1 MRVDEA
7 VQRKNLGVWADPV
20 DSPPDGSHRLE
31 RFFELS
37 TELCFVA
44 GFDGTCRHINPALQ
58 RMLGCAEEECLSR
71 CLLDFVHPED
81 RQASRRFLDRTATEE
96 GSAVVLENRC
106 LTADGSTRPISWT
119 IVPIAEEQALYGMG
133 RDVTGRDVT
142 GREPSFVASDEKLRT
157 ISDSALD
164 AVVMMDQFGRVV
176 HWNPAAEK
184 MFGYDQ
190 EEIHGQS
197 VHETLLSNQELHG
210 QELHGQELH
219 GQELHS
225 APLGSKTP
233 PGTIAK
239 LNVGHVI
246 QLNAL
251 RKDGS
256 EFPVEMAVSCFQV
269 DGQWWATAIIRDIT
283 DRKRAERQ
291 LHERKVQLLAAQ
303 RIQRHLL
310 PSGDPEVQGFD
321 IAGATYPAEF
331 AAGDHF
337 DYLTMPGDGVGVV
350 VSDVSGHGF
359 APALLVASIQTLLQK
374 LAETNNDVGDILT
387 EANAFL
393 AGETEDDRFVTAFL
407 GRIDPVSRSFSYASA
422 GHPTGYVIGADG
434 EIRANLESTAFPLAV
449 LPDTV
454 IPKATSV
461 VLESGDTVILLSD
474 GVLECRSPEEQPF
487 GSRRAIDLVRDHR
500 DRSAREII
508 DRLYRGVCEFVGS
521 ESLWDDVTAIV
532 VKVE

>member
-1 MRVDEA
+1 MTAMNTRQGFPEKVRVDEA
-7 VQRKNLGVWADPV
+7 VRREHLGVWADPV

-37 TELCFVA
+37 TELLFIA
-44 GFDGTCRHINPALQ
+44 GFDGTCRHVNPALQ

-81 RQASRRFLDRTATEE
+81 RQASRRFLDRTAAEA
-96 GSAVVLENRC
+96 SAVVLDNRC
-106 LTADGSTRPISWT
+106 LTADGSTRRISWT

-133 RDVTGRDVT
+133 RDVTD
-142 GREPSFVASDEKLRT
+142 REPSFLTSDEKLRT

-176 HWNPAAEK
+176 HWNPAAER
-184 MFGYDQ
+184 MFGYHQ
-190 EEIHGQS
+190 EEIHGRS
-197 VHETLLSNQELHG
+197 VHETLLSNQELQG
-210 QELHGQELH
+210 QELHG
-219 GQELHS
+219 
-225 APLGSKTP
+225 APLGPKTP
-233 PGTIAK
+233 PGTVAE

-251 RKDGS
+251 RKDGN
-256 EFPVEMAVSCFQV
+256 EFPIEMAVSSFEV

-291 LHERKVQLLAAQ
+291 LYERKVQLLAAQ

-310 PSGDPEVQGFD
+310 PDSAPVVPGFD

-337 DYLTMPGDGVGVV
+337 DYLTMPGNGVGVV
-350 VSDVSGHGF
+350 ISDVSGHGF
-359 APALLVASIQTLLQK
+359 APALLVASTQTLLQK
-374 LAETNNDVGDILT
+374 LAETNNDVGEILT

-393 AGETEDDRFVTAFL
+393 AGETEDDRFVTVFL
-407 GRIDPVSRSFSYASA
+407 GRIDPMSRSFSYASA
-422 GHPTGYVIGADG
+422 GHPTGYVIRANGQVK
-434 EIRANLESTAFPLAV
+434 ANLESTAFPLAV

-454 IPKATSV
+454 IPKAPSV
-461 VLESGDTVILLSD
+461 VLEPGDTVILLSD

-487 GSRRAIDLVRDHR
+487 GSRRVIDLVRNHR

-508 DRLYRGVCEFVGS
+508 DRLYRGVCEFAGS